1 LIFVCTGSRNYQFN
15 RLIKEIDC
23 LVKEEKIKERVF
35 AQIGET
41 DYIPQFFEYR
51 KYIDADEYEVYQ
63 NYCDILITHGGTGS
77 IVKALKKGK
86 NVIAVPRL
94 KKYGEHIDDHQL
106 QIVQEYVDRKQI
118 RGVWEIKDLWKEIV
132 FFQEGNQLNSYHSEH
147 KLIKIVDRY
156 IQDNF
161 GGMKC
166 R

>member
-1 LIFVCTGSRNYQFN
+1 MIFVCTGSRNYQFN

-132 FFQEGNQLNSYHSEH
+132 FFSGRKS
-147 KLIKIVDRY
+147 IKFLPFRAQI
-156 IQDNF
+156 N
-161 GGMKC
+161 KNC